1 MYNSI
6 ADVFNSSEA
15 IVNDP
20 LYEIH
25 NPVQPCNYT
34 PETEEYEEFLNNLD
48 NKAYPKPVDKYIHNT
63 VNPLHGA
70 LKPIT
75 NIKSYK

>member
-15 IVNDP
+15 IINDP
-20 LYEIH
+20 FHEIH
-25 NPVQPCNYT
+25 NPVQPCQYP
-34 PETEEYEEFLNNLD
+34 PEIEEYEEFMNNLN
-48 NKAYPKPVDKYIHNT
+48 NKAYPKPIDNHIHNII
-63 VNPLHGA
+63 NPLHGA
-70 LKPIT
+70 VKPII